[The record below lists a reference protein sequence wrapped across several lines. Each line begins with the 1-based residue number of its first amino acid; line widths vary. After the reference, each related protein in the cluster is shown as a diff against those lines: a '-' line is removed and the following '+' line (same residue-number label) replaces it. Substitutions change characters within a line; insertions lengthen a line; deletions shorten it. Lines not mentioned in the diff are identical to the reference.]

1 MLDKSHDFI
10 SSRYF
15 THYPYT
21 MVDLI
26 VGMIVL
32 LILCLIFAI
41 FFAFT
46 CSACTKS
53 LNPSK
58 TGYTNIT

>member
-1 MLDKSHDFI
+1 MLDKSRDFV
-10 SSRYF
+10 SLHHF
-15 THYPYT
+15 THYPYK

-58 TGYTNIT
+58 SGYTNIT